1 MDVSWQR
8 VAIHSIKWGGRR
20 GIFVVRGVT
29 LALSSGGA
37 RGFSHIGVL
46 KSLAR
51 HQIPILGIAGSSM
64 GGLIGALYCTGYTPD
79 MMEELAKGLRRSQ
92 WIDFSLSKMGLVR
105 GQKLLGLM
113 NLLTRNRS
121 FRDCNPPL
129 KLVAVDIERGEEVV
143 LDSGSVA
150 EGVRATTSIPGIFSP
165 FVKEQRVLVD
175 GGVLNRV
182 PVDLARALDPKAPVV
197 AVDAGIDM
205 APTVKSVFDIL
216 FQAFDIMA
224 RELRQYK
231 PLQADVIIEPSLP
244 FAREAQFTRVSE
256 FIQAGEL
263 ACEAKIPEILERLE
277 GSA

>member
-1 MDVSWQR
+1 M
-8 VAIHSIKWGGRR
+8 RR
-20 GIFVVRGVT
+20 GIT

-46 KSLAR
+46 QCLER
-51 HQIPILGIAGSSM
+51 YRVPVLGIAGSSM
-64 GGLIGALYCTGYTPD
+64 GGLVGALYCTGYSPS
-79 MMEELAKGLRRSQ
+79 MLQELAVGLRRHQ
-92 WIDFSLSKMGLVR
+92 WIDFSVSKMGMVR

-113 NLLTRNRS
+113 NLLTHNRT
-121 FRDCNPPL
+121 FQDCNPPL
-129 KLVAVDIERGEEVV
+129 TLVAVDIERGQEVV
-143 LDSGSVA
+143 IGEGSVA

-165 FVKEQRVLVD
+165 FVKDDRVLVD

-182 PVDLARALDPKAPVV
+182 PVDLARELAPEAPVV

-205 APTVKSVFDIL
+205 TPVVKSVFDIL

-231 PLQADVIIEPSLP
+231 PINADVVIEPSLP
-244 FAREAQFTRVSE
+244 NAREAQFTRVEE
-256 FIQAGEL
+256 FIRAGER
-263 ACEAKIPEILERLE
+263 ACEEKMPEIFRMLE